1 MGRSFMISQFR
12 EWEQNRHSYAKA
24 WKEKTGG
31 KVMGYFCTYV
41 PEEILYAADV
51 LPVRILGSHEPHDV
65 TEAHIFGMFC
75 PFCRDCLAQG
85 LKGRYDYLD
94 GLMIAQSCLHIRQA
108 YTSWTKH
115 IPVDFSYY
123 LPMPNNVQSPR
134 AVPYLKEEIKAFKE
148 AVEKWVGKKIT
159 NDDLKKGI
167 DIMNQNRSLMHKLY
181 DFKKGDN
188 PSISGGET
196 MEVAIAQQMVD
207 KREHSLALK
216 TLIEKLDSGGNGGNN
231 NGTRLMILGSED
243 DDIPFVRMV
252 ESVNGTV
259 VIDEHCVGTRYF
271 WNNVPDGGDLLES
284 IAKRYCERPA
294 CPSKDWMDRS
304 RIPHILNLAKDF
316 NVKGAIVIQQ
326 KFCDPHELDIPAI
339 IKALNGIDVKTLFL
353 EFDVTV
359 PIGQFK
365 IRVEAF
371 LEMLQEDDLF

>member
-1 MGRSFMISQFR
+1 MIDQFVQ
-12 EWEQNRHSYAKA
+12 WEKNRHQYAKE
-24 WKEKTGG
+24 WKERTGG

-41 PEEILYAADV
+41 PEEILYAADI

-94 GLMIAQSCLHIRQA
+94 GIMIAQSCLHIRQA

-115 IPVDFSYY
+115 IPVDFEYY
-123 LPMPNNVQSPR
+123 LPMPNNIQSPH
-134 AVPYLKEEIKAFKE
+134 AAPYLSNEIAQFRQ
-148 AVEKWVGKKIT
+148 AVEKWIGRELTEEDIQR
-159 NDDLKKGI
+159 GI
-167 DIMNQNRSLMHKLY
+167 DIMNENRALMHDLY
-181 DFKKGDN
+181 TYKKKNN
-188 PSISGGET
+188 PPISGEHT
-196 MEVAIAQQMVD
+196 MEVAISQQMVD
-207 KREHSLALK
+207 KREHTEALK
-216 TLIEKLDSGGNGGNN
+216 KLLAELGEGKEYSKNH
-231 NGTRLMILGSED
+231 GTRLMILGSEN

-259 VIDEHCVGTRYF
+259 VADDHCIGTRYF
-271 WNNVPDGGDLLES
+271 WNNVKPNGNLVDS
-284 IAKRYCERPA
+284 IAKRYIDRPA
-294 CPSKDWMDRS
+294 CPSKDWIDRN
-304 RIPHILNLAKDF
+304 RIPHILSIAKEF

-339 IKALNGIDVKTLFL
+339 TKALQANDIKTLFL

>member
-1 MGRSFMISQFR
+1 MITQFR

-31 KVMGYFCTYV
+31 KVIGYFCTYV
-41 PEEILYAADV
+41 PEEILYAADI

-94 GLMIAQSCLHIRQA
+94 GIMIAQSCLHIRQA
-108 YTSWTKH
+108 YTSWIKH
-115 IPVDFSYY
+115 IPNSFQYY
-123 LPMPNNVQSPR
+123 LPMPNNVQSPH
-134 AVPYLKEEIKAFKE
+134 AVKYLTAELVNFKK
-148 AVEKWVGKKIT
+148 AVEDWTGKEIT
-159 NDDLKKGI
+159 DENLKKGI
-167 DIMNQNRSLMHKLY
+167 EVMNENRSLMHKIY
-181 DFKKGDN
+181 KFKQLDN
-188 PSISGGET
+188 PPISGEQT
-196 MEVAIAQQMVD
+196 MEIAMSQQMVD
-207 KREHSLALK
+207 KREHSPALK
-216 TLIEKLDSGGNGGNN
+216 SIIEKLESGTSASKNT
-231 NGTRLMILGSED
+231 GTRLMILGSED
-243 DDIPFVRMV
+243 DDINFVHMV
-252 ESVNGTV
+252 ESVNGSI

-271 WNNVPDGGDLLES
+271 WNNVETDNGNLLES
-284 IAKRYCERPA
+284 IARRYCERPA
-294 CPSKDWMDRS
+294 CPSKDWMDRT
-304 RIPHILNLAKDF
+304 RLEHIMKLAKDY
-316 NVKGAIVIQQ
+316 NVKGAILIQQ

-339 IKALNGIDVKTLFL
+339 TKTLRENGIQTLFL